1 MKLTA
6 TLEVLMRDLPKI
18 LAAGVKVDEVEVED
32 KACVG
37 SHHIG
42 WHWSAMR
49 EDDDYATPDELPLT
63 ISDKLQG
70 GDPVGERS
78 YKFQHA
84 AEARKALSDAVIA
97 WARQQ
102 NQ

>member
-18 LAAGVKVDEVEVED
+18 LAAGVEVTEVEVNK
-32 KACVG
+32 KAPIG

-42 WHWSAMR
+42 WHWFALQS
-49 EDDDYATPDELPLT
+49 EPTPHEEIPPEVFNCMV
-63 ISDKLQG
+63 G
-70 GDPVGERS
+70 GEPVTAYGRR
-78 YKFQHA
+78 FRTA
-84 AEARKALSDAVIA
+84 DEARKALSDAVLA
-97 WARQQ
+97 KARQQ